1 MRSRFLA
8 WPLGGLILSTAPVA
22 AQQAAPAA
30 TATTVP
36 PEASAVPPPIS
47 VAPVLPTPA
56 PPVAVPAATATP
68 RAVPGPRP
76 AATPTPRAAETPRPA
91 ETPRARPTVAVTPTP
106 SPSPTPV
113 EVPSPTPTPVATVP
127 VAVPTPAPIPPAA
140 EEPRANTWLFPGGLV
155 LVLAVVAGVSLAR
168 RRKRADDVPVEEE
181 VVPIAPPASPPPA
194 VVVEPRAWLAFE
206 LRPRRA
212 GVNLLTATLDAQ
224 LTVRNEG
231 DAVADDVRIEIRLL
245 SARDGQDNELAAVF
259 AEPDGRPAA
268 APFALAP
275 GEERVVDVLATLSR
289 DAINVLSASGR
300 PMFVPVAAVSVRY
313 ASGSVRGQTAGAF
326 AIGVEREG
334 AAKLLPFWLD
344 GPGRMFDSVAA
355 RPHAVAVRR

>member
-8 WPLGGLILSTAPVA
+8 WPLGGLILAATPVV
-22 AQQAAPAA
+22 AQQAAPVA
-30 TATTVP
+30 TATTLP
-36 PEASAVPPPIS
+36 PEAGAVPPPIS

-56 PPVAVPAATATP
+56 PTVAVPAATP

-76 AATPTPRAAETPRPA
+76 TATPTPRAAETPRPA

-140 EEPRANTWLFPGGLV
+140 EEPRANTWLFPGALV

-181 VVPIAPPASPPPA
+181 VVPIAPPVSPPPA
-194 VVVEPRAWLAFE
+194 VAVEPRAWLAFE

-245 SARDGQDNELAAVF
+245 SARDGQDDELAAVF
-259 AEPDGRPAA
+259 AEPGGRPAA

-289 DAINVLSASGR
+289 EAINVLSAGGR

-313 ASGSVRGQTAGAF
+313 ASGAVRGQTAGAF

-355 RPHAVAVRR
+355 RPHGATVRR